1 MYLLDT
7 NIISEIRKIKQ
18 NKANKNLIAWLDKV
32 DKNTLYTNVVILME
46 LERGILKIQR
56 KDPIQGRNIET
67 WYQTVIKPTFQGR
80 IYPIDCETV
89 SICASLHIPN
99 PAPENDAWMA
109 STALQHDLILVTR
122 NVKDF
127 NIPHLKIINPF
138 E

>member
-18 NKANKNLIAWLDKV
+18 NKANKNLITWLDSV
-32 DKNTLYTNVVILME
+32 DKNTLYTNVVVLME

-56 KDPIQGRNIET
+56 KDPLQGRNLEI
-67 WYQTVIKPTFQGR
+67 WYQAVIKPTFQGR
-80 IYPIDCETV
+80 IYPIDNGTI

-99 PAPENDAWMA
+99 PAPENDAWIA
-109 STALQHDLILVTR
+109 STALQHNLILVTR

-127 NIPHLKIINPF
+127 NIPNLSILNPF